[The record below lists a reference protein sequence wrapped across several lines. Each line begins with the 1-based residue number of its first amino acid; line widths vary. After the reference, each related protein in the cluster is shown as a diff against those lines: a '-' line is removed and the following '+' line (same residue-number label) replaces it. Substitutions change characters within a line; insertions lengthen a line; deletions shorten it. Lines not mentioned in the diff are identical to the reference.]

1 MIENFKKKKII
12 RILEELMVIIFL
24 ISNLIRFN
32 SVNSKLN
39 GVGVGVGLS
48 NKPKSN
54 LVLLGLVWFAD

>member
-1 MIENFKKKKII
+1 
-12 RILEELMVIIFL
+12 MVIIFL